1 MNSEIFELLEN
12 HDYESAINKIIN
24 IIVELTNE
32 YNTITARQM
41 EKFPDDENINY
52 YDNNDYIKM
61 DKQIIKL
68 NQQKNLYD
76 KLLKELTNKI
86 LE

>member
-1 MNSEIFELLEN
+1 MDTVIFELLEN
-12 HDYESAINKIIN
+12 HDYEQAINKIID
-24 IIVELTNE
+24 IIVELSNE
-32 YNTITARQM
+32 YNILTARQR

-52 YDNNDYIKM
+52 YDNNDYIKI

-68 NQQKNLYD
+68 NQQKNFYD

>member
-1 MNSEIFELLEN
+1 MDTVIFELLEN
-12 HDYESAINKIIN
+12 HDYEQAINKIID
-24 IIVELTNE
+24 IIVELSNE
-32 YNTITARQM
+32 YNILTARQR
-41 EKFPDDENINY
+41 EKLPDDENINY
-52 YDNNDYIKM
+52 YDNNDYIKI